1 MRFIEI
7 GEAMKFSI
15 GGITALL
22 LIATAV
28 TSACAPSA
36 PTTEEIKFGALLPL
50 TGDLSAGGEGAQ
62 AALEIATDE
71 INDYLSEVNSN
82 ARVTLVIEDT
92 QASPAVALD
101 KLDSLAQNGIKMVI
115 GPDSSAELQAIKAYA
130 DKNGILVL
138 SHAST
143 VASLAIPDDNIFR
156 FVPDDTN
163 LAEATAIL
171 MWEDGIRAII
181 SIWRGDVWGEQ
192 LLKATKT
199 RFETLGGNV
208 IDGISYDPT
217 AGSFGTEM
225 ETLDSMVSEAIAEYG
240 TGAVAVYLL
249 SYEEILQILDQADD
263 YASLPQVK
271 WYGGGSQANN
281 AIISDAQAA
290 QFAAATGF
298 LNPMYPDKGSQV
310 KKQIEDKVKGT
321 LEPFALVAYDAL
333 WVATKAYLTAGTS
346 DTGTLK
352 KALMHEAGQ
361 YYGATGWTV
370 LNESGDRKFSEY
382 DFCVVVEDNGTFQ
395 WKRIARYESVS
406 DLPGNIIR

>member
-1 MRFIEI
+1 MKFIERWEPI
-7 GEAMKFSI
+7 KF
-15 GGITALL
+15 GICGIMALL
-22 LIATAV
+22 LTIAAV
-28 TSACAPSA
+28 TSACAPA
-36 PTTEEIKFGALLPL
+36 PTTEEIKIGALLPL
-50 TGDLSAGGEGAQ
+50 TGNLSSGGEGAQ
-62 AALEIATDE
+62 AALEIATED
-71 INDYLSEVNSN
+71 INNYLSEVNSN

-101 KLDSLAQNGIKMVI
+101 KLDNLAHNGIKLVI

-130 DKNGILVL
+130 DENGILVL

-163 LAEATAIL
+163 LAEAIAVL

-181 SIWRGDVWGEQ
+181 PMWRGDIWGEE

-199 RFETLGGNV
+199 KFEKLGGNV

-217 AGSFGTEM
+217 EGSFGTEL
-225 ETLDSMVSEAIAEYG
+225 ETLDSMVSEAIDEYG
-240 TGAVAVYLL
+240 TSAVAVYLL
-249 SYEEILQILDQADD
+249 SYQEILTIFSQAQD
-263 YASLPQVK
+263 YANLPKVK

-281 AIISDAQAA
+281 AIISDTQAA

-298 LNPMYPDKGSQV
+298 LNPMYSDKGSQV
-310 KKQIEDKVKGT
+310 KKQIEDKIKGT
-321 LEPFALVAYDAL
+321 PEPFALVAYDAL

-346 DTGTLK
+346 DTGVLK
-352 KALMHEAGQ
+352 KALIHEAGQ

-370 LNESGDRKFSEY
+370 LNEAGDRKFGEY
-382 DFCVVVEDNGTFQ
+382 DLCVVVKDNGTFQ